1 MNDQEKKELR
11 SLVFKAWDETAACPD
26 DAYGGEFCPSCFF
39 QTLYKLLTESQTND

>member
-11 SLVFKAWDETAACPD
+11 SLVFKAWETTESCPD
-26 DAYGGEFCPSCFF
+26 GSPFCPSCFF